1 MIAQALPDLVP
12 QVRRNDRR
20 LLAFV
25 NLSFVGD
32 QPDIDRV
39 REDLVDVPP
48 AEQSAT
54 G

>member
-25 NLSFVGD
+25 KLAFVGNTTHV
-32 QPDIDRV
+32 DRV